1 MSHAKHHADLIMCRK
16 QAGTHFG
23 YLCHVCEGRCVLCD
37 SYIRPAAP
45 VRLCPSCYSSSFNA
59 ASRPSI
65 SSTSSINPTASTYSS
80 QNGNNPRCVI
90 CNAPDATS
98 QAFYCRECVVMEK
111 DRDGCPK
118 VVNLSS
124 AKLDAWYER
133 HKQRQEPKL
142 LRDLEAEDQKA
153 GNRLARQ

>member
-1 MSHAKHHADLIMCRK
+1 MSHAKHHADLIMCRR
-16 QAGTHFG
+16 QPGTHFG

-45 VRLCPSCYSSSFNA
+45 VRLCSSCYFTSFNA
-59 ASRPSI
+59 ASRPSV
-65 SSTSSINPTASTYSS
+65 SSTTPSHTSHNV
-80 QNGNNPRCVI
+80 NNPRCVI

-98 QAFYCRECVVMEK
+98 QAFYCKECVVMER

-118 VVNLSS
+118 VVNMSS

-133 HKQRQEPKL
+133 QKQRQGPRL
-142 LRDLEAEDQKA
+142 LRDLEAEDQRA
-153 GNRLARQ
+153 GSGLARQQ

>member
-1 MSHAKHHADLIMCRK
+1 
-16 QAGTHFG
+16 
-23 YLCHVCEGRCVLCD
+23 
-37 SYIRPAAP
+37 
-45 VRLCPSCYSSSFNA
+45 
-59 ASRPSI
+59 
-65 SSTSSINPTASTYSS
+65 
-80 QNGNNPRCVI
+80 
-90 CNAPDATS
+90 
-98 QAFYCRECVVMEK
+98 MEK

-142 LRDLEAEDQKA
+142 LRDLEAEDQRV